1 MPMPD
6 YNYLLEI
13 HEAEQEAQLEKCP
26 TCAYCN
32 EPIQDDYLFDID
44 GELYCEECMKDLY
57 RHSTENY
64 ER

>member
-1 MPMPD
+1 MRVPD
-6 YNYLLEI
+6 YNDLLDTYQ
-13 HEAEQEAQLEKCP
+13 AEQDAQLKRRPRCS
-26 TCAYCN
+26 YCN

-44 GELYCEECMKDLY
+44 GELYCEECMKDLF

>member
-1 MPMPD
+1 MRVPD
-6 YNYLLEI
+6 YNDLHRSY
-13 HEAEQEAQLEKCP
+13 EAEQEKSLARCP
-26 TCAYCN
+26 ICSYCS

-44 GELYCEECMKDLY
+44 GELYCEECMKDLF